1 MYVYSLICLNVTL
14 IIGREIAVLSNIC
27 VRVEPPPSCLKKID
41 LYPVI
46 HRRRFTNRSGLNV
59 PFPH

>member
-14 IIGREIAVLSNIC
+14 IIGGGGGEIAVLSNIC

-46 HRRRFTNRSGLNV
+46 HRRR
-59 PFPH
+59 